1 MSDSAPP
8 PASWWQRRVLAPIL
22 AQLRQGITPRQIAFT
37 CAAGIVIGIFPLLG
51 TTTLLCALLGVALRL
66 NQPIIQLVNYLVYP
80 LQIALLF
87 PFYRAGEWLFQQEPV
102 PLFSVTE
109 LAQRFAAD
117 PLQFMVDYGLVAL
130 LGALVWLLVAP
141 LLLGVLY
148 LALHAPIQA
157 LAKGLRRP
165 RVSAQQQPPG

>member
-1 MSDSAPP
+1 MSDAAA

-37 CAAGIVIGIFPLLG
+37 LAIGAVLGIFPLLG
-51 TTTLLCALLGVALRL
+51 TTTVLCALVGMALRL

-87 PFYRAGEWLFQQEPV
+87 PFYRAGEWLFDREPV

-117 PLQFMVDYGLVAL
+117 PLQFTLDYGLVAL
-130 LGALVWLLVAP
+130 LGALVWLLMAP
-141 LLLGVLY
+141 LLFGALY
-148 LALHAPIQA
+148 LLLRAPMQA
-157 LAKGLRRP
+157 LAGGLRRP
-165 RVSAQQQPPG
+165 RASGG